1 MSHINSPD
9 HLAKT
14 AFFTGIPDKVI
25 HGINLLLF
33 RPDPAVVI
41 PKYAS
46 STFKTQWFIDA
57 CRVFTQKAANQA
69 SINTT
74 NLKTIRIPL
83 PPLDIQQKIVDE
95 IVKVEKWESEKKAK
109 LGDIRKQ
116 ITSQASDLYL
126 KHDLQKLGSICD
138 QPMYGANESAVNG
151 DPEKDSRYI
160 RITDI
165 HEDGSLNNDW
175 KTAERVEEKYILKE

>member
-116 ITSQASDLYL
+116 ITSQASNLYL

-151 DPEKDSRYI
+151 DPEKDPRYI